1 VPPLTVGF
9 DLDLT
14 LVDSRPGIRASMSAL
29 ARESGVAIDVDVVL
43 SRLGPKLEWEL
54 AQWYPA
60 DQIET
65 MAARFRELYW
75 DDCTGDGTRLLPG
88 ARESVDA
95 VRARGGR
102 IVIVTGKSAPLA
114 LRCLASVGIDPDAVV
129 GHVYGDEKRDAL
141 IEHGV
146 AVYVGDTVT
155 DVRAAIGAS
164 SLAVAVATGPDDPRT
179 LVAAEADL
187 VLDSLTDFPA
197 WLGTVA

>member
-1 VPPLTVGF
+1 MLIVGF

-14 LVDSRPGIRASMSAL
+14 LVDSRPGIRASMTAL
-29 ARESGVAIDVDVVL
+29 ARESGVAIDVEVVL

-60 DQIET
+60 DRIEA
-65 MAARFRELYW
+65 MATRFRELYW

-88 ARESVDA
+88 ALDAVDA
-95 VRARGGR
+95 VRARAGR
-102 IVIVTGKSAPLA
+102 VVIVTGKTAPLA
-114 LRCLASVGIDPDAVV
+114 LRCLASVGLDVDEVV
-129 GHVYGDEKRDAL
+129 GHVHGDEKRDAL

-146 AVYVGDTVT
+146 GVYVGDTVP

-164 SLAVAVATGPDDPRT
+164 ALAIAVATGPDDPRT

-197 WLGTVA
+197 WLATVTA